1 MRTIS
6 WGRYW
11 VQYGTDEGM
20 KIVLKTD
27 SLEQAQLKVK
37 RSKYP
42 TFAWDCWSR
51 HVVCSNYQV
60 KIV

>member
-27 SLEQAQLKVK
+27 SLEQAQL
-37 RSKYP
+37 
-42 TFAWDCWSR
+42 
-51 HVVCSNYQV
+51 
-60 KIV
+60 